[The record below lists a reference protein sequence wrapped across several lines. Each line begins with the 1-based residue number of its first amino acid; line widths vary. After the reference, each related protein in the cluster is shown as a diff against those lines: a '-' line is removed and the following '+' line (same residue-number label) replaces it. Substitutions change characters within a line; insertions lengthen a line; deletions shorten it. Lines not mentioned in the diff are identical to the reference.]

1 MKPHTRRYREILTGN
16 TFSVAATSGTYR
28 IHDCLKGWG
37 TVDRDG
43 KSVLWDHWRPATKK
57 QREKLERHWA
67 KNPPFSKMIF
77 PVIKSMQGLD
87 TRSLLDDL
95 VSVQPMSGP

>member
-1 MKPHTRRYREILTGN
+1 MRTRRFRESFTNG
-16 TFSVAATSGTYR
+16 TFSVASTHAGHR
-28 IHDCLKGWG
+28 VHDCLKGWG
-37 TVDRDG
+37 TFAKDG
-43 KSVLWDHWRPATKK
+43 KSVLWDHWRPVTKK

-77 PVIKSMQGLD
+77 PVIKSMQGSD

-95 VSVQPMSGP
+95 CSVQPMAGP